1 MIPRLIELGP
11 LPINSFGLCI
21 ALAAWAG
28 IACLSRSF
36 LRAGIKAQLGERYV
50 LWGIITGLL
59 GARTWYILNNW
70 STFLKDPFGELFS
83 GAGFIFYGGFFTAA
97 TVLILL
103 SRRDK
108 IPLSTFLDSLGPTLA
123 IGYGIGRLGCQL
135 AGDGDYGIPTTSIF
149 GMAYPE
155 GVVPTPPGVTAF
167 PTPIYES
174 IMAFTIAAVLLRFE
188 TRGKLLNAPYARFGL
203 YLVLISFERFI
214 IEFFRRNPHLFG
226 TMFSQAQFFSVVLI
240 VVGGLMVLNGSR
252 KTI

>member
-28 IACLSRSF
+28 IICLSRSF
-36 LRAGIKAQLGERYV
+36 SRANISSSLGEKYV
-50 LWGIITGLL
+50 LWGILSGLI
-59 GARTWYILNNW
+59 GARVWYVINNW
-70 STFLKDPFGELFS
+70 STFLKDPVGELFA

-97 TVLILL
+97 TVLIIL

-108 IPLSTFLDSLGPTLA
+108 IPLHTFLDSLGPTLA

-135 AGDGDYGIPTTSIF
+135 SGDGDYGVPTNSIF

-155 GVVPTPPGVTAF
+155 GVVPTPPGVMAY
-167 PTPIYES
+167 PTPLYES
-174 IMAFTIAAVLLRFE
+174 IMAFAIAGILLKFE
-188 TRGKLLNAPYARFGL
+188 KGGRMFNAPYARFGL

-226 TMFSQAQFFSVVLI
+226 TIFSQAQFFSLALVILGTTLI
-240 VVGGLMVLNGSR
+240 LKNIR
-252 KTI
+252 RA